1 MRASVAKEG
10 MSYEGMDGYKQEDG
24 MNPLTRRY
32 LREFIPAM
40 VGYTLVLP
48 LSIVLLLKLHMP
60 VALQAV
66 VALLPVV
73 PMIFVVRAML
83 RHMLRQDEL
92 QQRIELQ
99 AVAITC
105 AVIGMASFS
114 LGFLQNVR
122 VLPSPPWA
130 MLWVLPL
137 MIGVYGVVRFLLAR
151 RYR

>member
-1 MRASVAKEG
+1 
-10 MSYEGMDGYKQEDG
+10 MSDRDQ
-24 MNPLTRRY
+24 TRTLQQRY
-32 LREFIPAM
+32 LREFLPAM
-40 VGYTLVLP
+40 LGYVIVLP
-48 LSIVLLLKLHMP
+48 ISITPLLRVELSTVGK
-60 VALQAV
+60 VV

-73 PMIFVVRAML
+73 PMVFVVRAML

-122 VLPSPPWA
+122 VLPSPPWL

-137 MIGVYGVVRFLLAR
+137 TIGVYGVVRFLLAR

>member
-1 MRASVAKEG
+1 
-10 MSYEGMDGYKQEDG
+10 MSDRDQ
-24 MNPLTRRY
+24 TRTLQQRY
-32 LREFIPAM
+32 LCEFLPAM
-40 VGYTLVLP
+40 LGYVIVLP
-48 LSIVLLLKLHMP
+48 ISITPLLRVELSTVGK
-60 VALQAV
+60 VV

-73 PMIFVVRAML
+73 PMVFVVRAML

-122 VLPSPPWA
+122 VLPSPPWL

-137 MIGVYGVVRFLLAR
+137 TIGVYGVVRFLLAR

>member
-1 MRASVAKEG
+1 
-10 MSYEGMDGYKQEDG
+10 MSDRDQ
-24 MNPLTRRY
+24 TRTLQQRY
-32 LREFIPAM
+32 LREFLPAM
-40 VGYTLVLP
+40 LGYVIVLP
-48 LSIVLLLKLHMP
+48 ISITLLLRVDLSTAWK
-60 VALQAV
+60 VV
-66 VALLPVV
+66 VALLPVL
-73 PMIFVVRAML
+73 PMVFVVRAML

-122 VLPSPPWA
+122 VLPSPPWL

-137 MIGVYGVVRFLLAR
+137 MIGVYGVARFLLAR

>member
-1 MRASVAKEG
+1 MSGRNGSASTG
-10 MSYEGMDGYKQEDG
+10 KQART
-24 MNPLTRRY
+24 LQQRY
-32 LREFIPAM
+32 LREFLPAM
-40 VGYTLVLP
+40 LGYVIVLP
-48 LSIVLLLKLHMP
+48 ISIVLLLRVDLPTAGK
-60 VALQAV
+60 VV

-73 PMIFVVRAML
+73 PMVFVVRAML

-105 AVIGMASFS
+105 AVVGMASFS

>member
-1 MRASVAKEG
+1 
-10 MSYEGMDGYKQEDG
+10 MSDRDQ
-24 MNPLTRRY
+24 TRTLQQRY
-32 LREFIPAM
+32 LCEFLPTM
-40 VGYTLVLP
+40 LGYVIVLP
-48 LSIVLLLKLHMP
+48 ISITLLLRVELSTAGK
-60 VALQAV
+60 VV

-73 PMIFVVRAML
+73 PMVFVVRAML

-122 VLPSPPWA
+122 VLPSPPWL

-137 MIGVYGVVRFLLAR
+137 TIGVYGVVRFLLAR

>member
-1 MRASVAKEG
+1 MNGRDGSASNE
-10 MSYEGMDGYKQEDG
+10 KQAHT
-24 MNPLTRRY
+24 LAQRY
-32 LREFIPAM
+32 LREFLPAM
-40 VGYTLVLP
+40 LGYVIVLP
-48 LSIVLLLKLHMP
+48 ISIVLLLRAELPTAGK
-60 VALQAV
+60 VA
-66 VALLPVV
+66 VALLPVL
-73 PMIFVVRAML
+73 PMVFVVRAML

-105 AVIGMASFS
+105 AVIGMATFS

-122 VLPSPPWA
+122 LLPSPPWA

-137 MIGVYGVVRFLLAR
+137 MIVVYGVVRFLLAR

>member
-1 MRASVAKEG
+1 
-10 MSYEGMDGYKQEDG
+10 MSDRDQ
-24 MNPLTRRY
+24 TRTLQQRY
-32 LREFIPAM
+32 LCEFLPTM
-40 VGYTLVLP
+40 LGYVIVLP
-48 LSIVLLLKLHMP
+48 ISITPLLRVELSTVGK
-60 VALQAV
+60 VV

-73 PMIFVVRAML
+73 PMVFVVRAML

-122 VLPSPPWA
+122 VLPSPPWL

-137 MIGVYGVVRFLLAR
+137 TIGVYGVVRFLLAR

>member
-1 MRASVAKEG
+1 MNGREG
-10 MSYEGMDGYKQEDG
+10 SSANGKQVRT
-24 MNPLTRRY
+24 LARRY
-32 LREFIPAM
+32 LREFLPAM
-40 VGYTLVLP
+40 LGYVIVLP
-48 LSIVLLLKLHMP
+48 LSIVLLLRAGLPTAGK
-60 VALQAV
+60 VA
-66 VALLPVV
+66 VALLPVL
-73 PMIFVVRAML
+73 PMVFVVRAML

-105 AVIGMASFS
+105 AVVGMATFS

-122 VLPSPPWA
+122 LLPSPPWA

>member
-1 MRASVAKEG
+1 
-10 MSYEGMDGYKQEDG
+10 MSGRDPNRMLQ
-24 MNPLTRRY
+24 RRY
-32 LREFIPAM
+32 LREFLPAM
-40 VGYTLVLP
+40 LGYVFVLP
-48 LSIVLLLKLHMP
+48 ISIILLLRVDLPTGWK
-60 VALQAV
+60 VV
-66 VALLPVV
+66 VALLPVL
-73 PMIFVVRAML
+73 PMAFVVRAML

-105 AVIGMASFS
+105 AVIGLASFS

-122 VLPSPPWA
+122 VLPSPTWA

-137 MIGVYGVVRFLLAR
+137 MIGVYGMVRLLLAR

>member
-1 MRASVAKEG
+1 
-10 MSYEGMDGYKQEDG
+10 MSGRDPNRMLQ
-24 MNPLTRRY
+24 RRY
-32 LREFIPAM
+32 LREFLPAM
-40 VGYTLVLP
+40 LGYVFVLP
-48 LSIVLLLKLHMP
+48 ISIILLLRVDLPTGWK
-60 VALQAV
+60 VV
-66 VALLPVV
+66 VALLPVL
-73 PMIFVVRAML
+73 PMAFVVRAML

-105 AVIGMASFS
+105 AVIGLASFS

-137 MIGVYGVVRFLLAR
+137 MIGLYGMVRFLLAR

>member
-1 MRASVAKEG
+1 MSGRRGSVLAG
-10 MSYEGMDGYKQEDG
+10 QQART
-24 MNPLTRRY
+24 LQQHY
-32 LREFIPAM
+32 LREFLPAM
-40 VGYTLVLP
+40 LGYLV
-48 LSIVLLLKLHMP
+48 VLLVSVVVLLRVDMP
-60 VALQAV
+60 AAWRAV

-73 PMIFVVRAML
+73 PMAFVVRAML

-105 AVIGMASFS
+105 AVIGMATFG

-137 MIGVYGVVRFLLAR
+137 MIGVYGVVRLLLSR
-151 RYR
+151 RYQ

>member
-1 MRASVAKEG
+1 MNGRAELAATG
-10 MSYEGMDGYKQEDG
+10 NQARMLQ
-24 MNPLTRRY
+24 RRY
-32 LREFIPAM
+32 LREFLPAM
-40 VGYTLVLP
+40 LGYVIVLP
-48 LSIVLLLKLHMP
+48 VSITLLLRVDMS
-60 VALQAV
+60 VAWKAV

-73 PMIFVVRAML
+73 PMVFVVRAML

-92 QQRIELQ
+92 QQRVELR

-137 MIGVYGVVRFLLAR
+137 MIGVYGVVRFLLAHH
-151 RYR
+151 YR

>member
-1 MRASVAKEG
+1 
-10 MSYEGMDGYKQEDG
+10 MSGRDPNRMLQ
-24 MNPLTRRY
+24 RRY
-32 LREFIPAM
+32 LREFLPAM
-40 VGYTLVLP
+40 LGYVFVLP
-48 LSIVLLLKLHMP
+48 ISIILLLRVDLPTGWK
-60 VALQAV
+60 VV
-66 VALLPVV
+66 VALLPVL
-73 PMIFVVRAML
+73 PMAFVVRAML

-105 AVIGMASFS
+105 AVIGLASFS

-137 MIGVYGVVRFLLAR
+137 MIGVYGMVRFLLAR

>member
-1 MRASVAKEG
+1 
-10 MSYEGMDGYKQEDG
+10 MSGRDQTRMLQ
-24 MNPLTRRY
+24 RRY
-32 LREFIPAM
+32 LREFLPAM
-40 VGYTLVLP
+40 LGYVLALP
-48 LSIVLLLKLHMP
+48 VSIVLLLRVDLSMAGE
-60 VALQAV
+60 VI
-66 VALLPVV
+66 VALLPVL
-73 PMIFVVRAML
+73 PMVFVVRAML
-83 RHMLRQDEL
+83 RHMQRQDEL

-105 AVIGMASFS
+105 AAIGMASFS
-114 LGFLQNVR
+114 LGFLQNAR

>member
-1 MRASVAKEG
+1 
-10 MSYEGMDGYKQEDG
+10 MSGRDPNRMLQ
-24 MNPLTRRY
+24 RRY
-32 LREFIPAM
+32 LREFLPAM
-40 VGYTLVLP
+40 LGYVLVLP
-48 LSIVLLLKLHMP
+48 ISIILLLRVDLPTGWK
-60 VALQAV
+60 VV
-66 VALLPVV
+66 VALLPVL
-73 PMIFVVRAML
+73 PMAFVVRAML

-105 AVIGMASFS
+105 AVIGLASFS

-122 VLPSPPWA
+122 VLPSPTWA

-137 MIGVYGVVRFLLAR
+137 MIGVYGMVRFLLAR